1 MKKRQAGIH
10 LTKAGV
16 RGVAKEEITYVDRR
30 YKIVYTHKN
39 MHHAR
44 SLNVCNL

>member
-16 RGVAKEEITYVDRR
+16 RGVAKEKITYVDRR
-30 YKIVYTHKN
+30 YKIVYTH
-39 MHHAR
+39 HAK